1 MDAVDQPIGS
11 LALVLHAHLP
21 YVVAHGRWPHGADWL
36 CECAAESYVP
46 LLDVLHR
53 LLREGTPPKVTI
65 NITPVLAEQ
74 LSDETFKRDFIG
86 YLEQR
91 IQGAIANR
99 EEFLRAGE
107 EHLAETATY
116 WQEFFTGVLT
126 RFKEQYRQ
134 DIIGA
139 FRRLQDEGAIEVMT
153 CAATHGYLPL
163 LGTDEAVQAQ
173 VKEGVACYRRH
184 FGRAPRGFWLPEC
197 AYRPRYPWASPVEGA
212 GPREPYLR
220 KGIEEFLSENGLDY
234 FIVDTALLKGGKAI
248 GVYID
253 RFEAL
258 KTLWA
263 RFAESYQPAPE
274 DREKSPYAL
283 YLAGSSPEGHK
294 PVAVFTRDE
303 KSGIQVWSGDHGYP
317 GDGWY
322 LDFHKKHFPG
332 GHRYW
337 RVTSSDADLAD
348 KAEYEPRRAAE
359 RVPENAAHFKQLVKD
374 ILGARR
380 EETGEAAF
388 ICAPYDA
395 ELFGHWWF
403 EGPEWLY
410 HVLKWVH
417 ADPEL
422 QAVTCS
428 ECLDAHRPSTVVSLP
443 EGSWGQGGFHW
454 IWLNEWTTW
463 TWRRVYEAEEQFRA
477 LLDSTLEDADDKLI
491 SILKQAARELLLL
504 ESSDWQFLISTW
516 SARDYAEMRAAEH
529 FRVFQRLAG
538 MAARYASGE
547 RLDEGDWTFLGEA
560 EDRDRCF
567 ADLEL
572 DWFRRVEFPP
582 R

>member
-1 MDAVDQPIGS
+1 MADQPFAN

-36 CECAAESYVP
+36 NECAAESYVP
-46 LLDVLHR
+46 LLDVLYR
-53 LLREGTPPKVTI
+53 LRNEGTPPKITI

-74 LSDETFKRDFIG
+74 LADDGFKQQFIG

-91 IQGAIANR
+91 IESAIADR
-99 EEFLRAGE
+99 RGFERAGE
-107 EHLAETATY
+107 KQLLGLASY
-116 WQEFFTGVLT
+116 WQDFFTGVLS
-126 RFKEQYRQ
+126 RFRDDYQQ

-139 FRRLQDEGAIEVMT
+139 FRRLQDEGAIEIMT

-173 VKEGVACYRRH
+173 VKEGVACHRRH

-197 AYRPRYPWASPVEGA
+197 AYRPRYEWASPVEGA
-212 GPREPYLR
+212 GARTPHLR

-234 FIVDTALLKGGKAI
+234 FIIDSALLMGGQAV

-258 KTLWA
+258 KTLWQ
-263 RFAESYQPAPE
+263 RFAESYRPLE
-274 DREKSPYAL
+274 ENSEKSPYSL
-283 YLAGSSPEGHK
+283 YLAGSATEGRE
-294 PVAVFTRDE
+294 PVAIFTRDE
-303 KSGIQVWSGDHGYP
+303 KTGIQVWSGDHGYP

-337 RVTSSDADLAD
+337 RVTSPKADLAN
-348 KAEYEPRRAAE
+348 KSPYEPHRAAE
-359 RVPENAAHFKQLVKD
+359 RVPENAGHFKELVKE
-374 ILGARR
+374 ILRERR
-380 EETGEAAF
+380 EQGAETSVV
-388 ICAPYDA
+388 CAPYDA

-417 ADPEL
+417 ADPEMR
-422 QAVTCS
+422 AVTCS
-428 ECLDAHRPSTVVSLP
+428 EYLDEHQPSTVVSLP

-454 IWLNEWTTW
+454 IWLNEWTNW
-463 TWRRVYEAEEQFRA
+463 TWRRVYEAEEEFRA
-477 LLDSTLEDADDKLI
+477 LLNRTLDTADDKLVT
-491 SILKQAARELLLL
+491 ILKQTARELLLL

-516 SARDYAEMRAAEH
+516 SARDYAETRAAEH
-529 FRVFQRLAG
+529 FNVFKRLAE
-538 MAARYASGE
+538 MASRYAAGE
-547 RLDEGDWTFLGEA
+547 RLDEGDWTYLGEM
-560 EDRDRCF
+560 EERDRVF
-567 ADLEL
+567 PILEL